1 MTVTEKLNALL
12 EKYEMRK
19 EECEEQFDDD
29 LKELK
34 LKNNSVERISWLN
47 DDMRLINAQIGAYE
61 CIIKDLKEWQKNEA
75 FDI

>member
-1 MTVTEKLNALL
+1 MTVMEKLNVLL

-47 DDMRLINAQIGAYE
+47 EDMRLVNVQIGAYE
-61 CIIKDLKEWQKNEA
+61 CIIKDLKEWQNETCR
-75 FDI
+75 

>member
-75 FDI
+75 CR

>member
-1 MTVTEKLNALL
+1 MTVMEKLNTLL
-12 EKYEMRK
+12 EKYEIRK

-75 FDI
+75 CR

>member
-1 MTVTEKLNALL
+1 MEKLDTLL

-34 LKNNSVERISWLN
+34 LKDNSLERISWLN

-61 CIIKDLKEWQKNEA
+61 CIIKDLKEWQKNETCR
-75 FDI
+75 

>member
-1 MTVTEKLNALL
+1 MTVMEKLNALL

-47 DDMRLINAQIGAYE
+47 DDIRLVNAQIGVYE
-61 CIIKDLKEWQKNEA
+61 CIIKDLKEWQNETCR
-75 FDI
+75 

>member
-1 MTVTEKLNALL
+1 MTTTEKLNTLL

-34 LKNNSVERISWLN
+34 LKDNSLERISWLN

-61 CIIKDLKEWQKNEA
+61 CIIKDLKEWQKNETCR
-75 FDI
+75 

>member
-1 MTVTEKLNALL
+1 MEKLNTLL
-12 EKYEMRK
+12 EKYEIRK

-34 LKNNSVERISWLN
+34 LNNSSLERISWLN

-61 CIIKDLKEWQKNEA
+61 CIIKDLKEWLKNEA
-75 FDI
+75 CR